1 MSDEDS
7 DLEKTHEEGLKYFK
21 DEVRWSMWLD
31 TQNNY
36 FNNQTPRSVIWTES
50 GRHLIRRTLRKLEN
64 GFTA

>member
-7 DLEKTHEEGLKYFK
+7 DLEKIHEEGLKYFK
-21 DEVRWSMWLD
+21 NEVRWSMWLD

-50 GRHLIRRTLRKLEN
+50 GRHLIR
-64 GFTA
+64 